1 MYSLRTFLLIV
12 YFTGSIGAHSAAAS
26 CLINP
31 NLNTNAAC
39 TNLWQ
44 NDNSTSS
51 GFASK
56 PAGSTQTSNATTPP
70 KSQADSVNSGFQTKP
85 GGQIATSNASTPQT
99 TVPAPPMSP
108 ILKYLVMARDSK
120 MSITQREA
128 ALLSA
133 QSELGQLSVID
144 QATYAQFIAATRRRL
159 VVDIFLAGQ
168 GQVQVAVPA
177 QAK

>member
-1 MYSLRTFLLIV
+1 MYSLRTFVLIG
-12 YFTGSIGAHSAAAS
+12 YFSISIGAHSAAAS
-26 CLINP
+26 CLIIASV
-31 NLNTNAAC
+31 NTNATLA
-39 TNLWQ
+39 NLWQ

-56 PAGSTQTSNATTPP
+56 PAGSTQTSNVTTPP
-70 KSQADSVNSGFQTKP
+70 QSQADSVNSGFQTKP
-85 GGQIATSNASTPQT
+85 GGQIATSNAATPQT

-108 ILKYLVMARDSK
+108 ILKFLVMARDSK

-133 QSELGQLSVID
+133 QSELGQLSLTD
-144 QATYAQFIAATRRRL
+144 QATYAQFIATTRRRL

-168 GQVQVAVPA
+168 GQVQVHVPA